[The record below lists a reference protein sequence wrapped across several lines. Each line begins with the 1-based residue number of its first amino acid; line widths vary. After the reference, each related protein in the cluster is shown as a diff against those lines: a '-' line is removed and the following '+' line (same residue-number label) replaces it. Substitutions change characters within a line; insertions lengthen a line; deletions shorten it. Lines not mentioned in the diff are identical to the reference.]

1 MIAACLKEESVTQL
15 REMED
20 ENLIPVQMDV
30 SNINSIQHA
39 YETIINAHP
48 QIQHGKFVCVSYLIA
63 LGLITIILKV
73 QIAVCLS
80 LSHFGHIGWT
90 RFATVSFQD

>member
-15 REMED
+15 QEMED

-30 SNINSIQHA
+30 SNFNSIQQA

-48 QIQHGKFVCVSYLIA
+48 QVQRGEFAHASGLTA
-63 LGLITIILKV
+63 LV
-73 QIAVCLS
+73 
-80 LSHFGHIGWT
+80 
-90 RFATVSFQD
+90 